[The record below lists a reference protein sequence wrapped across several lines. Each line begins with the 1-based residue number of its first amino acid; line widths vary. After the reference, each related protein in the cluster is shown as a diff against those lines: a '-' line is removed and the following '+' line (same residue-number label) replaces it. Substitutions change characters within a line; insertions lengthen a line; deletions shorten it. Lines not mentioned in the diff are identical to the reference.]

1 MSAVDRPRFAFTIY
15 LVGGRGLGFACNLEA
30 FYRTE
35 GHVFLGQSYLR
46 GVFEFQA
53 KCNSYLLRHSLN
65 VVHAEERATNR
76 PQQFTEKRDE
86 CLQIKTQLKKAS
98 FTLKHRNYF
107 TKTS

>member
-1 MSAVDRPRFAFTIY
+1 MTQNAVGFQFSGDSTLSAVDRPRFAFTIY

-76 PQQFTEKRDE
+76 LLTV
-86 CLQIKTQLKKAS
+86 
-98 FTLKHRNYF
+98 
-107 TKTS
+107 

>member
-1 MSAVDRPRFAFTIY
+1 MTQNAVGFQTLSAVDRPRFAFTIY

-76 PQQFTEKRDE
+76 LLTVYRETR
-86 CLQIKTQLKKAS
+86 
-98 FTLKHRNYF
+98 
-107 TKTS
+107 